1 MKEITLDNFYY
12 FFIIEKNKIMNAFI
26 AAVIDKKTILIANDG
41 RLLKKSFLGFII
53 LMTAFQTNALGE
65 IVRQVLVDAYLQVS
79 VFVGFTLFIFIGM
92 DALTK
97 FNITY
102 ILEKTKKV
110 HVIMASLSGAI
121 PGCGGAI
128 VVVTQYIQGRISFGS
143 LVAVLTATM
152 GDAAFLLLATEPKTG
167 FLIFT
172 LGALVGALSGYLVD
186 LLHGESYLQG
196 DSKIKVEFQ
205 KLKKT
210 FVSRFNIFWSLI
222 FLPGFVIGL
231 FVASQVDVDKILNI
245 PKDYSL
251 VSFLG
256 LSGAILSIFMW
267 SLNPLS
273 DFQCSTDRTRNLL
286 PRVVDTTNFVTTW
299 VICGFL
305 VFELFMYFTSIDLEI
320 FFNIWLPFVP
330 LVAIL
335 FGFLPGCGPQIIVTT
350 FYLNGYIPLSAEI
363 GNAISNDGDA
373 LFPAI
378 ALAPK
383 AAIIATLYSAVPAI
397 IFAYGFMLF
406 FE

>member
-1 MKEITLDNFYY
+1 
-12 FFIIEKNKIMNAFI
+12 MNAFI
-26 AAVIDKKTILIANDG
+26 AAVIEKKTILTANDG
-41 RLLKKSFLGFII
+41 RLLKKTFLGFLI
-53 LMTAFQTNALGE
+53 LMTAFQTNELGNV
-65 IVRQVLVDAYLQVS
+65 VRQVLIDAYLQVS
-79 VFVGFTLFIFIGM
+79 VFVGFTLFVFIGL
-92 DALTK
+92 DTLTK
-97 FNITY
+97 FNIAY
-102 ILEKTKKV
+102 ILEKTKKI
-110 HVIMASLSGAI
+110 HVVMASLLGAI

-143 LVAVLTATM
+143 FVAVLTATM
-152 GDAAFLLLATEPKTG
+152 GDAAFLLLAAEPKTG
-167 FLIFT
+167 LFIFSLAVLIGILT
-172 LGALVGALSGYLVD
+172 GYVVD
-186 LLHGESYLQG
+186 FFHGQSYLQG
-196 DSKIKVEFQ
+196 DSKIKIEFQ

-210 FVSRFNIFWSLI
+210 FVSRFNVFWSLI
-222 FLPGFVIGL
+222 FLPGFLTGL
-231 FVASQVDVDKILNI
+231 LVASQVDVDKFLNI
-245 PKDYSL
+245 PQDYSL

-286 PRVVDTTNFVTTW
+286 PRVIDTTNFVTTW

-305 VFELFMYFTSIDLEI
+305 VFELFMYFTSFDLKI
-320 FFNIWLPFVP
+320 FFDVWLPLVP
-330 LVAIL
+330 LIAIF
-335 FGFLPGCGPQIIVTT
+335 FGLLPGCGPQIIVTT

-383 AAIIATLYSAVPAI
+383 AAIIATLYSAIPAI
-397 IFAYGFMLF
+397 IFAYSFMFF